1 MRSLMLAVALM
12 VLTVGPAL
20 AAEIPEGDVM
30 VKVEFENF
38 GVTRGLT
45 PVGLP
50 DSSGGYA
57 MALGDEATG
66 ATGAVKLEP
75 GDYTLLVRA
84 WAPAG
89 DQDGFFVEIAGKRER
104 RTAPQM
110 TWTAMAYNFKVAKAA
125 PVGISVIG
133 QETGLT
139 VDQIAV
145 VKGTYKT
152 GDVTMAQVPGETK
165 GAQVSIEELPRLSSY
180 CSLKELPEAPFEEDA
195 HILFH
200 KSFDQDMEG
209 AVGDHSEVEGKF
221 GKAVYLQMPDG
232 RYDVDASKLKLGAQG
247 TIEFWVRPRP
257 AQRLW
262 HDQGWHYFLHCQPAD
277 GKSFQLDLSRHPKTQ
292 LRLTA
297 SMGDGPPYHRDES
310 QGTREYLQVSTS
322 SLDLEA
328 WHHLLVSWDLTGK
341 KQYLW
346 LLVDGSGVQLFFP
359 PCFDAVGFS
368 NIEIGNT
375 PSAWDVPFLPIDGAI
390 DELTISDVSVRERLA
405 D

>member
-1 MRSLMLAVALM
+1 MRSLMSAAAMMALATGL
-12 VLTVGPAL
+12 AL
-20 AAEIPEGDVM
+20 AAEIPEADVM
-30 VKVEFENF
+30 MKVELENY
-38 GVTRGLT
+38 GLTAGLT
-45 PVGLP
+45 PVALP

-57 MALGDEATG
+57 MALGDERTG
-66 ATGAVKLEP
+66 ATGGLKLEP

-110 TWTAMAYNFKVAKAA
+110 TWTAMAYNFKVEKPGAVTVA
-125 PVGISVIG
+125 IIG
-133 QETGLT
+133 QETGLS

-145 VKGTYKT
+145 VRGTYKT

-165 GAQVSIEELPRLSSY
+165 GAQIDVEDLPRLTSY

-195 HILFH
+195 GTVVHR
-200 KSFDQDMEG
+200 SFDDDAEG
-209 AVGDHSEVEGKF
+209 AVGDHSQVDGKF
-221 GKAVYLQMPDG
+221 GKAVYLQVPDG
-232 RYDVDASKLKLGAQG
+232 RYDVDASELELGPQG

-277 GKSFQLDLSRHPKTQ
+277 GKSFQLDLSRHSKTQ

-297 SMGDGPPYHRDES
+297 SVGDGPPWDWEKEAP
-310 QGTREYLQVSTS
+310 REHLQVSTS
-322 SLDLEA
+322 NLDLEA
-328 WHHLLVSWDLTGK
+328 WHHMLVAWDLTGK

-346 LLVDGSGVQLFFP
+346 LMVDGSGVQSFFEP
-359 PCFDAVGFS
+359 RFEQAGFS
-368 NIEIGNT
+368 KIEIGNT
-375 PSAWDVPFLPIDGAI
+375 PSGWDVPFLAIDGAI
-390 DELTISDVSVRERLA
+390 DELKISNVSVQDRLS